1 MGRREREI
9 EVKRQKAESQK
20 VEKHKERNKVGETDC

>member
-1 MGRREREI
+1 VGRREREI

-20 VEKHKERNKVGETDC
+20 GEKQKERNQVGETDC